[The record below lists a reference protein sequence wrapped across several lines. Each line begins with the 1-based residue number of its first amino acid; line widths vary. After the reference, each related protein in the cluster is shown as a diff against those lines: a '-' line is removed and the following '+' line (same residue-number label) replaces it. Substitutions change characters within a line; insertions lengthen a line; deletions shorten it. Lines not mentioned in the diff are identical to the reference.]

1 MPYTN
6 LPGSYVQLQ
15 DGNLSFFT
23 RDNRQS
29 ILVLGTATKGL
40 TAEPFLMD
48 DLATVIRE
56 FGATS
61 ELVKAASE
69 VKKGGAG
76 NIFLYRLPGTAP
88 ALTCVGAEHNDA
100 QYKNGITIRT
110 VQASPEAADK
120 YSVAYR
126 HAKCT
131 GTAGSAATGYSV
143 TGDLIV
149 INTETNEV
157 VWQGSA
163 LEGATIDA
171 GEVDVD
177 FDLGDVD
184 AGVGSGVETL
194 KLTFGGT
201 VTAGTVKVYISGV
214 EISVTT
220 TSGMTGPQAAAAFK
234 SAFDTAKGSAGTL
247 TLPFTCA
254 HATPASDAFVT
265 ITADGDTN
273 ASGELVYGPAHP
285 WKGYTA
291 RPFVSKAAVLG
302 STGLTVTAGDLASG
316 ARGLDIGLYPQNE
329 DLPFASVGGAVAVPL
344 SKVIAGQAAVTSYG
358 ISGATYYWGGYT
370 ALIPLQDSGEVIKT
384 ACTYSAGATGADI
397 SAMKRFEKLHTA
409 FEDLDL
415 APFDIV
421 YPCGIALNT
430 KNAKD
435 TAVTFTDNVYPT
447 PKTSLDALG
456 YCEIRNNGDYTYSYF
471 WSDDGTTLSIA
482 SPGPISG
489 YSAESFSFKEVN
501 FGYLLASY
509 CYENSSDYRSLL
521 GVIGTTLPASIT
533 ARGVREYF
541 GYAPTYTLNKEDNS
555 FYIATSGDNG
565 TGLLGFRFVGGEDDF
580 NDGLKHGGFFLTEDR
595 TIDYSASNLV
605 LDDNGKKI
613 DLGKYLLVSAIFG
626 RVNDDIN
633 PRRSPYLTNAAG
645 IIAGMLPQQSPS
657 DSLINMTIPGMLI
670 DYRLETK
677 TVDVASGLGLV
688 VAKNENGVA
697 VIADSP
703 TFASPTSDYTRLTT
717 VRIVAKIAEELRGA
731 ARPYIGKGL
740 TAPKRAALE
749 SAIGEVLKANMAGE
763 PIQTITGATFKI
775 EQSAADRVLG
785 KMKVKLTIVPV
796 FELRQI
802 TFSVNL
808 SAQ

>member
-88 ALTCVGAEHNDA
+88 VLTKVGAEHGDA
-100 QYKNGITIRT
+100 STKNGITIST

-143 TGDLIV
+143 TGELIV
-149 INTETNEV
+149 INTGTNEV

-184 AGVGSGVETL
+184 AGIGSSVETL

-201 VTAGTVKVYISGV
+201 TTLGTATVYISGIAIPV
-214 EISVTT
+214 AVTA
-220 TSGMTGPQAAAAFK
+220 SMSAAAAAAAFK
-234 SAFDTAKGSAGTL
+234 SAFDTAKSSAGTL
-247 TLPFTCA
+247 TLPFTCT
-254 HATPASDAFVT
+254 HATPLSDAFVT
-265 ITADGDTN
+265 ITANGTTN
-273 ASGELVYGPAHP
+273 ADGELVYGPGHA

-291 RPFVSKAAVLG
+291 RPFVSKAVAG
-302 STGLTVTAGDLASG
+302 DTSLTVTAGDLVSG

-329 DLPFASVGGAVAVPL
+329 DLPFAGVGGVVAVPL

-358 ISGATYYWGGYT
+358 ISGAAYAWLGYT
-370 ALIPLQDSGEVIKT
+370 ALIPLQDAEEVIKT
-384 ACTYSAGATGADI
+384 ACTFSAGSTGADI

-435 TAVTFTDNVYPT
+435 DAVTFTANTYPT
-447 PKTSLDALG
+447 PRTSLDALG
-456 YCEIRNNGDYTYSYF
+456 YCDIRNNGDYTYSYF
-471 WSDDGTTLSIA
+471 WSDNSTALKIA
-482 SPGPISG
+482 SPGPIAG

-509 CYENSSDYRSLL
+509 CHENSSDYRSLL
-521 GVIGTTLPASIT
+521 GVIGTTLPSSIT

-541 GYAPTYTLNKEDNS
+541 GFAPSYTLNNEDNS
-555 FYIATSGDNG
+555 YYIATSADNG
-565 TGLLGFRFVGGEDDF
+565 AGLLGFRFVGGEDDF
-580 NDGLKHGGFFLTEDR
+580 NDGLKHGGFFLTEDG

-605 LDDNGKKI
+605 LDDNGKKV

-633 PRRSPYLTNAAG
+633 PRRAPYLTNAAG

-677 TVDVASGLGLV
+677 TVDVACGLGLV

-697 VIADSP
+697 IVADSP

-717 VRIVAKIAEELRGA
+717 VRIVSKIANELRGA

-785 KMKVKLTIVPV
+785 KMRVKLTIVPV

>member
-61 ELVKAASE
+61 ELVKSASE

-88 ALTCVGAEHNDA
+88 VLTKVGAEHNDA
-100 QYKNGITIRT
+100 STKNGITIST

-143 TGDLIV
+143 TGELIV

-194 KLTFGGT
+194 KLTFAVGT
-201 VTAGTVKVYISGV
+201 AAASAFKVYISGV
-214 EISVTT
+214 EISTT
-220 TSGMTGPQAAAAFK
+220 PAISDTATLVAGKFK

-247 TLPFTCA
+247 TLPFTCNF
-254 HATPASDAFVT
+254 TVGDAYVT
-265 ITADGDTN
+265 ITANGTTN
-273 ASGELVYGPAHP
+273 ADGELVYGPAHT

-291 RPFVSKAAVLG
+291 RPFVSKATDLG
-302 STGLTVTAGDLASG
+302 SSGVTSVTAEDLTSG

-329 DLPFASVGGAVAVPL
+329 DLPFAGVGGAVAVPL

-358 ISGATYYWGGYT
+358 ISGATYAWLGYT
-370 ALIPLQDSGEVIKT
+370 ALIPLQDDGEVIKT
-384 ACTYSAGATGADI
+384 ACTFSAGSTGADI

-435 TAVTFTDNVYPT
+435 DTVTFTANTYPT
-447 PKTSLDALG
+447 PRTSLDALG
-456 YCEIRNNGDYTYSYF
+456 YCDIRNNGDYTYSYF
-471 WSDDGTTLSIA
+471 WSDNSTALKIA
-482 SPGPISG
+482 SPGPIAG
-489 YSAESFSFKEVN
+489 YSGESFSFKEVN

-509 CYENSSDYRSLL
+509 CHENSSDYRSLL
-521 GVIGTTLPASIT
+521 GVIGTTLPSSIT

-541 GYAPTYTLNKEDNS
+541 GFAPSYTLNNEDNS
-555 FYIATSGDNG
+555 YYIATSADNG
-565 TGLLGFRFVGGEDDF
+565 AGLLGFRFVGGEDDF
-580 NDGLKHGGFFLTEDR
+580 NDGLKHGGFFLTEDG

-605 LDDNGKKI
+605 LDDNGKKV

-633 PRRSPYLTNAAG
+633 PRRAPYLTNAAG

-677 TVDVASGLGLV
+677 TVDVACGLGLV

-697 VIADSP
+697 IVADSP

-717 VRIVAKIAEELRGA
+717 VRIVSKIANELRGA